1 MPPKKQA
8 CSHASGRAEGYA
20 SLVSRY
26 EVPRSESL
34 EVSPSGLCPSSLV
47 AAVTREPALLA
58 IGAPLAA
65 LLGRDL
71 GSLDH
76 GPALAL
82 DVARID
88 AALGP
93 LAHVRF
99 VPQEKKRKRKE
110 PFVLADS
117 YDGSIT
123 SRGEVPTRP
132 DSLHDLM
139 NALAWAAFPL
149 SKKAIHARQFRALS
163 SEVEEGQTR
172 LPGKRS
178 RLRDRL
184 SMLDEGGVLVAAR
197 QEAMAD
203 EVEAALTAGDLSALR
218 GELIARTLGHA
229 ITEHLVHGHI
239 HRSPSAE
246 GPSMDGE
253 PIRACVVHLAISP
266 ALEGGEG
273 VESAL
278 DRALSARVD
287 ALSDADL
294 DLWLGRYPS
303 IALPSLF

>member
-1 MPPKKQA
+1 MLRKKQA
-8 CSHASGRAEGYA
+8 CWHASGRAEGYA

-26 EVPRSESL
+26 ASSRSESL
-34 EVSPSGLCPSSLV
+34 EVSPSGLHPSSLA
-47 AAVTREPALLA
+47 AAVTREPALLGIA
-58 IGAPLAA
+58 APLAA

-93 LAHVRF
+93 LANVRF

-163 SEVEEGQTR
+163 SEVEEGQTC

-197 QEAMAD
+197 QEEMAD

-218 GELIARTLGHA
+218 GKLIARTLGHA
-229 ITEHLVHGHI
+229 ITEHLVRE

-246 GPSMDGE
+246 EPSLDDE
-253 PIRACVVHLAISP
+253 PIRACVVRLSVAP
-266 ALEGGEG
+266 ALQEGEG
-273 VESAL
+273 IESAL
-278 DRALSARVD
+278 DRALSARIES
-287 ALSDADL
+287 LSDVDL